1 MRFSFRRLRAIVVKE
16 WKDAVKNPQ
25 ILLTSAMPIA
35 FSFLFDRKETS
46 DPTVLAFPL
55 LLAVSITGA
64 FVQANMVAEEK
75 EKNTLRMLML
85 SPASP
90 AEVLIG
96 KSVATS
102 ALALLV
108 MIGSIAVTSV
118 PHVNPF
124 ELAALILPLLIA
136 FLSFGTTIGLMSR
149 TVTESSIVGL
159 PLLLVVIMG
168 PMLGSSLN
176 MGWFSAM
183 VDWLPTQHFV
193 LGLIG
198 LLEDG
203 SFADIGVHLGALAL
217 WCAAACL
224 LCLGVYSRKRF
235 DK

>member
-1 MRFSFRRLRAIVVKE
+1 MNFSLRRLQAFLTKE
-16 WKDAVKNPQ
+16 WKDALKNPQ
-25 ILLTSAMPIA
+25 ILLTAAMPIV
-35 FSFLFDRKETS
+35 FSFLLNRKDAS

-96 KSVATS
+96 KSLATS
-102 ALALLV
+102 LLAVIVMAGSLLVTEIPRGNPYWLALLV
-108 MIGSIAVTSV
+108 LLLLVT
-118 PHVNPF
+118 F
-124 ELAALILPLLIA
+124 LA
-136 FLSFGTTIGLMSR
+136 FGTTIGLLSR

-168 PMLGSSLN
+168 PMLAPSLEA
-176 MGWFSAM
+176 GWFSA
-183 VDWLPTQHFV
+183 VVEWLPTQHFI
-193 LGLIG
+193 LGLTKS
-198 LLEDG
+198 LEAG
-203 SFADIGVHLGALAL
+203 SAADLGVHLIALAV
-217 WCAAACL
+217 WSAAASL

>member
-1 MRFSFRRLRAIVVKE
+1 MRFSLRRLRAIAIKE
-16 WKDAVKNPQ
+16 WKDAIRNPQ
-25 ILLTSAMPIA
+25 ILLTAAMPIA
-35 FSFLFDRKETS
+35 FSFLFDRKEAS
-46 DPTVLAFPL
+46 DPAVVAFPL

-90 AEVLIG
+90 AEVLLG

-108 MIGSIAVTSV
+108 MIGSLAVTSV
-118 PHVNPF
+118 PDANPIG
-124 ELAALILPLLIA
+124 LTALILLLLIA
-136 FLSFGTTIGLMSR
+136 FLAFGTTIGLLSR
-149 TVTESSIVGL
+149 TVTDISIVGL

-168 PMLGSSLN
+168 PMLGTSLD
-176 MGWFSAM
+176 MGWFSAV

-193 LGLIG
+193 LGLTG
-198 LLEDG
+198 LLDSG
-203 SFADIGVHLGALAL
+203 SLAGIGVHLAALAF

-224 LCLGVYSRKRF
+224 LCLGVYSRKRY